1 MKERARGA
9 EGVEEATAFPR
20 AGRAKRSGVTKG
32 CLADESTAVKALFVE
47 GSGVG
52 SVDDC
57 VLVCVM

>member
-20 AGRAKRSGVTKG
+20 AGRANKSGVTKG
-32 CLADESTAVKALFVE
+32 CLVDESTGVKALFVE

-52 SVDDC
+52 SLVGCVD
-57 VLVCVM
+57 VCVM